1 MPILND
7 KICYHGKEGQ
17 PPLKKLPL
25 GAGADGGLVCS
36 CKSRDTLTKFWIF
49 QNQKILLPLIFLC
62 LFFIVHMFTVL
73 MHAYLTELQKQI
85 EASVKETGETGDM
98 NAIFCL
104 W

>member
-1 MPILND
+1 
-7 KICYHGKEGQ
+7 
-17 PPLKKLPL
+17 
-25 GAGADGGLVCS
+25 
-36 CKSRDTLTKFWIF
+36 
-49 QNQKILLPLIFLC
+49 
-62 LFFIVHMFTVL
+62 MFTVL